1 MRSDRPRRR
10 RDGRTGSLY
19 CTDCGAPLEPTMRYC
34 PDCGAMIARSSRR
47 SRSAATSLSRPG
59 TEHRPRADTSREP
72 AGTSGRNSNPATDR
86 DRLERRIAAASR
98 DGWRLEHD
106 FGDHAVLLRRTFG
119 GLADHLAVALLTGWW
134 TMGIGNVLYGAY
146 RYVDGTERTVV
157 RAEPV
162 DTDQPDDTTTD
173 STLFRRGLAVLG
185 WLLAALTVAIGVQL
199 GVSAVGLG
207 LFALALGLAI
217 AVTSVLPSVSGRLEN
232 RHSVLTNGR
241 THTVDDRT
249 VVAPDDPCAA
259 CAGPIDRGLERR
271 YRAEVCV
278 LGVPVTA
285 TGGRNYYCRQCAN
298 AESAATAA
306 GEHALAVEPEPND
319 SSAEPNAERD
329 HV

>member
-19 CTDCGAPLEPTMRYC
+19 CTDCGTPLEPAMRYC
-34 PDCGAMIARSSRR
+34 PRCGAMTVRSSGR
-47 SRSAATSLSRPG
+47 SRSAATSLSQPG
-59 TEHRPRADTSREP
+59 AEHRPRSDTSREP
-72 AGTSGRNSNPATDR
+72 GGTIGRDSNTATDR

-98 DGWRLEHD
+98 EGWRLEHD
-106 FGDHAVLLRRTFG
+106 FGDHAVLVRRTFG
-119 GLADHLAVALLTGWW
+119 GVADHLLIALLTVWW

-157 RAEPV
+157 RAESV
-162 DTDQPDDTTTD
+162 DTARPDDTTTD
-173 STLFRRGLAVLG
+173 STLFRRGFAALG
-185 WLLAALTVAIGVQL
+185 WVLAALTVAIGIQL
-199 GVSAVGLG
+199 GASAVGLG
-207 LFALALGLAI
+207 LFVLALGLAI
-217 AVTSVLPSVSGRLEN
+217 AATSVLPSVSRRLEN

-241 THTVDDRT
+241 THTVDDRS
-249 VVAPDDPCAA
+249 VVAPDEPCAA
-259 CAGPIDRGLERR
+259 CTGPIDRGLERR
-271 YRAEVCV
+271 YRAELCI

-306 GEHALAVEPEPND
+306 GDYAPVVDPEMND

-329 HV
+329 RL